1 MTTEDLAEYSRRSL
15 RETTERQWL
24 SCLFLKNGSRD
35 QMESS
40 QEAGEVTQQLR
51 ALTAL
56 LEDQSSVSS
65 THTAA
70 DNHLCLQFQGH
81 NPHWAPSPPPPPQY
95 AYIHV
100 VERLLYE
107 K

>member
-40 QEAGEVTQQLR
+40 QEAGEVTQQL
-51 ALTAL
+51 
-56 LEDQSSVSS
+56 
-65 THTAA
+65 
-70 DNHLCLQFQGH
+70 
-81 NPHWAPSPPPPPQY
+81 
-95 AYIHV
+95 
-100 VERLLYE
+100 
-107 K
+107 